1 MSQHTGGHGP
11 RDLYEQRVDR
21 FAGICQELAGQ
32 SRRISH
38 LRAIV
43 FAALVAIGLVIER
56 RPGPLSI
63 AAGLGLF
70 ALFVFLVVRHSRLR
84 QREEWYRQLV
94 AVNREGLHRLDRA
107 WDELPRH
114 SPVRDVSSHPYAADL
129 DLFGRASLTQI
140 LGPVGS
146 AIGAATLESWLLRRG
161 DATDIPARQAAV
173 RELAPL
179 HDLRE
184 ALAINGRRT
193 RAVRQQ
199 DVDRFLRWAE
209 SGTWLTGRSW
219 LVASSWLLPLATW
232 TLLILHIA
240 GVIGSA
246 LWLVPVLMT
255 AVLYFTTGNAVRRLL
270 DGAFGR
276 EGMFAHY
283 PELIRLITAAS
294 FTSALLQ
301 QEQARLRQEDEPADA
316 QLGRLRRL
324 MHLADLRLS
333 SLHFPVYLVTAWDV
347 HILGKLE
354 RWQAAAGHDVR
365 DWLNAVGEF
374 EALAAIATLAHDQPD
389 WTFPLIDPAGEQVL
403 RATALGHPLLAEGVR
418 VTNDVAVGP
427 PGSFL
432 LVTGSNMSG
441 KSTLL
446 RSIGINAVLAQA
458 GAPVCAAAMS
468 MPSLDVHTSIRVQDS
483 LARGVS
489 YFMAELERLKQIV
502 DAAQED
508 AGDEGVTLLFLL
520 DEILHGTNTAE
531 RRIAARRVIRFL
543 VDAGAIGVV
552 TTHDLELAEETVLA
566 PAARLVHFRESFADD
581 SGDAAALTFDYQLR
595 EGIATSTN
603 ALVLMKL
610 VGLPDEDSH
619 VTHRPPPAA
628 RPQDH

>member
-1 MSQHTGGHGP
+1 MPSTDSSTP
-11 RDLYEQRVDR
+11 RQTYEERIAR
-21 FAGICQELAGQ
+21 FSGICDDLAAR

-38 LRAIV
+38 ARAAV
-43 FAALVAIGLVIER
+43 FAALVVAGLFIER
-56 RPGPLSI
+56 RPGPASML
-63 AAGLGLF
+63 AGALTL
-70 ALFVFLVVRHSRLR
+70 ALFVFLVARHARLR
-84 QREEWYRQLV
+84 RREDWYRQLV

-107 WDELPRH
+107 WDELPRAAPSGDSAAH
-114 SPVRDVSSHPYAADL
+114 AYAGDL
-129 DLFGRASLTQI
+129 DTFGRASVMQI

-146 AIGAATLESWLLRRG
+146 AAGATTLESWLLRRS
-161 DATDIPARQAAV
+161 DPSDIAARQDAV

-184 ALAINGRRT
+184 AIAINSRRT

-199 DVDRFLRWAE
+199 DIDRFLGWAE
-209 SGTWLTGRSW
+209 SGTWLSRRTW
-219 LVASSWLLPLATW
+219 LVALSWLLPAATW
-232 TLLILHIA
+232 TLLVLHIA
-240 GVIGSA
+240 GVIDSA
-246 LWLVPVLMT
+246 LWLLPVFFT
-255 AVLYFTTGNAVRRLL
+255 AILYFTTGGAVRRLL

-294 FTSALLQ
+294 FTAPLLQ
-301 QEQARLRQEDEPADA
+301 HEQARLRHDDEPADA

-333 SLHFPVYLVTAWDV
+333 SLHFPIYLVSAWDI
-347 HILGKLE
+347 HILRRLE
-354 RWQAAAGHDVR
+354 RWQAASGNDVR
-365 DWLNAVGEF
+365 DWIGAVGEF
-374 EALAAIATLAHDQPD
+374 EALAALAALTHDQPL
-389 WTFPLIDPAGEQVL
+389 WTFPRVDPHGEPVL
-403 RATALGHPLLAEGVR
+403 RATAIGHPLIADDVR
-418 VTNDVAVGP
+418 VTNDVVVGP

-446 RSIGINAVLAQA
+446 RSIGINAVLGQA
-458 GAPVCAAAMS
+458 GGPVCAES
-468 MPSLDVHTSIRVQDS
+468 LTMPPLDVHTSIRVQDS

-502 DAAQED
+502 DAAQRD
-508 AGDEGVTLLFLL
+508 ARDSDVTLLFLL

-552 TTHDLELAEETVLA
+552 TTHDLELAEEPLLV
-566 PAARLVHFRESFADD
+566 PAARLVHFRESFTGDE
-581 SGDAAALTFDYQLR
+581 GDASSLTFDYQLR
-595 EGIATSTN
+595 QGIATSTN

-610 VGLPDEDSH
+610 VGLPDDDAP
-619 VTHRPPPAA
+619 VTPPAPRPPD
-628 RPQDH
+628 R